1 MEPWD
6 PIEPSLRGYGQESPW
21 PLERE
26 LGMRWYGTAVPGIGG
41 RLRESPEDFVVEEVA
56 SAPGTEG
63 DYLVVRLT
71 KRNWEQ
77 QHLVK
82 EIARRLGISHRRITW
97 AGTKDRRAVT
107 TQLLSLY
114 RVTEEQVRQVS
125 LRDVTIEPVGRSREG
140 LALGQLEGNRFGIQ
154 IRGCDPQDLRER
166 VARVAEGVAAG
177 IPNYYGIQRFG
188 VIRPITHAVGEAIL
202 REEWEQAV
210 LIYIA
215 RSFLQEP
222 EGIRAAR
229 DAFQESRDVM
239 PALREFPVH
248 LAYERAM
255 LHHLQAAPG
264 DYPGALRVLPP
275 RLLSLFVSAFQS
287 WLFNMLL
294 SRRMGSGTPPTDPIP
309 GDLIL
314 FADGKSDAVS
324 AANLPAARLQVTRGR
339 ARIALFIP
347 GDDFGAHPGYDTAP
361 LEELLGPRG
370 IGAESFR
377 QASAFVGTAYAGT
390 VRRMLLFPAVTVQV
404 ENDSVHLAFTL
415 SAGEYAT
422 TVCREFMKT
431 DPLQMI

>member
-1 MEPWD
+1 MEPGI
-6 PIEPSLRGYGQESPW
+6 PPESSRPVYGQESPW

-56 SAPGTEG
+56 PAPGTEG

-71 KRNWEQ
+71 KKNWEQ

-107 TQLLSLY
+107 TQLISLY
-114 RVTEEQVRQVS
+114 RVTEDQVRQVS
-125 LRDVTIEPVGRSREG
+125 LRDITLEPVGRAREG
-140 LALGQLEGNRFGIQ
+140 LALGQLEGNRFGIT
-154 IRGCDPQDLRER
+154 IRGCDPRDLRER
-166 VARVAEGVAAG
+166 VARVAGEVATG

-215 RSFLQEP
+215 RSFPQEQ

-229 DAFQESRDVM
+229 DAFQESRDVRL
-239 PALREFPVH
+239 ALREFPVH

-287 WLFNMLL
+287 WLFNVLL
-294 SRRMGSGTPPTDPIP
+294 SCRVETSASPADPVP

-314 FADGKSDAVS
+314 FADGKTDAVTP
-324 AANLPAARLQVTRGR
+324 ANLPAARLQVNRGR
-339 ARIALFIP
+339 ARTALFIP
-347 GDDFGAHPGYDTAP
+347 GDDFAVHPGYDTAP
-361 LEELLGPRG
+361 LEELLGQRG

-390 VRRMLLFPAVTVQV
+390 VRRMLLSPAVTTRV